1 MQQPRIFFAV
11 ALHEKYALPTD
22 ALYTPIQAGAAIHP
36 PLGLMRDDTGENI
49 SAKISFLRSCGFG
62 YSLHRRINTI
72 AHCKKPHLH
81 PERKC
86 VLDIFLVHRKCRCYN
101 FIVEKFTAV
110 P

>member
-49 SAKISFLRSCGFG
+49 SAKNGGCGLVRLVPL
-62 YSLHRRINTI
+62 SAVLLPPQDRLPAK
-72 AHCKKPHLH
+72 AHSDACAAAAP
-81 PERKC
+81 
-86 VLDIFLVHRKCRCYN
+86 
-101 FIVEKFTAV
+101 A
-110 P
+110 